1 MVYDANVLRFLVD
14 TFGAD
19 HVLLGTDHS
28 GDMSS
33 WRQVPEISNLDFLGE
48 EEKRLILGGNA
59 ARLLGLAP

>member
-1 MVYDANVLRFLVD
+1 LVD

-33 WRQVPEISNLDFLGE
+33 WKDVPEIGKMDFLSA
-48 EEKRLILGGNA
+48 EEKQKILGGNA
-59 ARLLGLAP
+59 ARLLGLKS